1 VEPLLRPPIG
11 FAHRGARAHAPE
23 NSLEAFRLALRLGA
37 TGLESDVWLTS
48 DGVPVLDHDG
58 VVKGGLRRRRIAE
71 LAREA
76 LPGHLVTLEEL
87 YDACGADYELSLD
100 VKDAAAA
107 DAVLAVASRFPG
119 AVGRLWLC
127 HPDADRVAS
136 WRELSDDVR
145 LVNSTRRRA
154 VKEGMERR
162 GAVLADARVDAL
174 NLHHTDWTGG
184 FTTLLH
190 RFGVLALAWDCQHP
204 RVLADVLHM
213 GVDGVYSD
221 YVDRMV
227 DALAAARR

>member
-23 NSLEAFRLALRLGA
+23 NSLDAFRLALRLGA

-58 VVKGGLRRRRIAE
+58 VVKSGLRRRRISE
-71 LAREA
+71 LARDA
-76 LPGHLVTLEEL
+76 LPGHLVALEDL
-87 YDACGADYELSLD
+87 Y
-100 VKDAAAA
+100 
-107 DAVLAVASRFPG
+107 
-119 AVGRLWLC
+119 
-127 HPDADRVAS
+127 HPDADLLAS
-136 WRELSDDVR
+136 WRARSDDVR

-162 GAVLADARVDAL
+162 AAVLAHARVDAL

-190 RFGVLALAWDCQHP
+190 RFDVLALAWDCQHP
-204 RVLADVLHM
+204 RVLAEVLHM

-221 YVDRMV
+221 HVDRMV
-227 DALAAARR
+227 DALAAAGR

>member
-1 VEPLLRPPIG
+1 MEPLLRPPIG

-23 NSLEAFRLALRLGA
+23 NTLDAFRLALRLGA
-37 TGLESDVWLTS
+37 SGLESDVWLTS
-48 DGVPVLDHDG
+48 DGAPVLDHDG
-58 VVKGGLRRRRIAE
+58 VVRNGLRKRRIAD

-76 LPGHLVTLEEL
+76 LPDHLVALEEL
-87 YDACGADYELSLD
+87 YEACGADFELSLD
-100 VKDAAAA
+100 LKDAAAA
-107 DAVLAVASRFPG
+107 EAVVDVASGFPG

-127 HPDADRVAS
+127 HPDPDRVAS
-136 WRELSDDVR
+136 WRELSADVR
-145 LVNSTRRRA
+145 LVNSTRRRT

-162 GAVLADARVDAL
+162 AAVLADAGVDAL

-184 FTTLLH
+184 FTTLVH
-190 RFGVLALAWDCQHP
+190 RFEVLALAWDCQHP
-204 RVLADVLHM
+204 RVLAEVLRM

>member
-1 VEPLLRPPIG
+1 MEPLLRPPIG

-23 NSLEAFRLALRLGA
+23 NSLDAFRLALRLGA

-58 VVKGGLRRRRIAE
+58 VVKGGLRRRRISE
-71 LAREA
+71 LARGA
-76 LPGHLVTLEEL
+76 LPGHLVSLEDL
-87 YDACGADYELSLD
+87 YEACGADYELSLD
-100 VKDAAAA
+100 LKDPAAVE
-107 DAVLAVASRFPG
+107 AVLAVASRFPG

-127 HPDADRVAS
+127 HPDADLLAS
-136 WRELSDDVR
+136 WRARSNDVR

-162 GAVLADARVDAL
+162 AAVLADARVDAL

-190 RFGVLALAWDCQHP
+190 RFDVLALAWDCQHP
-204 RVLADVLHM
+204 RVLAEVLHM

-221 YVDRMV
+221 HVDRMV
-227 DALAAARR
+227 DALAAAGR